1 MRKRILSLL
10 IIIAVIAFLTA
21 YYNQAIQVNP
31 LDPAILYPK
40 SINGVW
46 PEPGSEVNFFSHL
59 QRTIHSRVSNVPSA
73 GGVSVSINPIELDT
87 KENLIKDGDQIFSLY
102 TDRTKLLIDGK
113 EVPKDEFIALSGIL
127 GVQFLEDG
135 NILNE
140 EVIDAGPYSM
150 SWYPVLWP
158 GRHRAEIV
166 IENRAGELE
175 KYLWEFIVTLW

>member
-1 MRKRILSLL
+1 
-10 IIIAVIAFLTA
+10 
-21 YYNQAIQVNP
+21 
-31 LDPAILYPK
+31 
-40 SINGVW
+40 
-46 PEPGSEVNFFSHL
+46 
-59 QRTIHSRVSNVPSA
+59 
-73 GGVSVSINPIELDT
+73 VSINPIELDT

-150 SWYPVLWP
+150 SWYPLLWP

-175 KYLWEFIVTLW
+175 KYLWEFIVTVW